1 MKFVIDVP
9 FHIASFIGRWDRLSV
24 LLTTQA
30 TMLPY
35 DWLIFK
41 SCICEAHRCIIIGI
55 IIIIII
61 IIIIV
66 IIVIIVI
73 IIVIIIISDTSKSK
87 L

>member
-1 MKFVIDVP
+1 MQFVIDVP
-9 FHIASFIGRWDRLSV
+9 FYIASFIGRWGRLSV
-24 LLTTQA
+24 LFTTQA
-30 TMLPY
+30 TMLRY

-41 SCICEAHRCIIIGI
+41 SCIREAHKCIIIFIINI

-61 IIIIV
+61 I
-66 IIVIIVI
+66 I